1 MIASLKITNNY
12 LKTYH
17 KIALNITSNKYKFL
31 ASIFA
36 LLISFTKRHLA
47 FLLAKFTFYV
57 PFDKKGSLYS
67 ANHMNG
73 LVVFCWLCQ
82 WFTKTFYPALALA
95 IWNQFGIDVS
105 LSYLL
110 EIKEQL
116 LV

>member
-1 MIASLKITNNY
+1 MIASLKITNSFV
-12 LKTYH
+12 KSYH
-17 KIALNITSNKYKFL
+17 IVALNITSNKYKIL
-31 ASIFA
+31 APVFA
-36 LLISFTKRHLA
+36 LAIVFTKRHLA